1 MKNLP
6 FWFKTKLIVFGTFED
21 VEKPFEV
28 SSDTIVVNETR
39 FDSSTHDVVVSK
51 RCHIRRNFGLA
62 ASKANKG
69 CCKVRKK
76 HLLSLCGTS
85 TVLTSTALSEGQ
97 GGFGICVVSLFVTI
111 VIETS
116 SSWPTIKKTTP
127 YLRP

>member
-1 MKNLP
+1 MKNSP
-6 FWFKTKLIVFGTFED
+6 FRFKTKLIVFGTFED

-97 GGFGICVVSLFVTI
+97 GGFGISVVSLFVTI

-116 SSWPTIKKTTP
+116 SSWPTIKKMTP